1 MSGIKALKIGD
12 LVLQRPVIQGGMG
25 VGISLH
31 KLAGAVAASGGM
43 GLISTAQIGFREP
56 DFKTN
61 FVEANLRAI
70 RREMQKAR
78 EIAPKGAIGF
88 NIMVATKHYDLWVK
102 EAIKSGADAI
112 VSGAGLPVR
121 LPEYAQAAYEEM
133 KAGIADAKENED
145 AQAENEEMKA
155 GIAEEKENCE
165 EFCKQAVKKV
175 KLAPIVSSAKSAQ
188 VICRLWDR
196 KYKQVPDFVVVEGP
210 LAGGHLGFS
219 REELA
224 EYGADTKDVPN
235 TYNQEAYDKEVRSI
249 MEVVKTYEEKYQKH
263 IPVVT
268 AGGIYTHEDVK
279 HQFELGAEGVQV
291 ATRFVTTEECDAPDA
306 YKQAYINAKKE
317 DIVITQSPVG
327 MPGRAILNP
336 FLQQIKD
343 GVRPA
348 IKTCFQC
355 LEHCDI
361 KTIPYCITKALV
373 NAAEGDEDNALL
385 FCGSNAYRAEKI
397 EKVDDVMKELV
408 GEL

>member
-61 FVEANLRAI
+61 CVEANLRAI
-70 RREMQKAR
+70 SREMQKAR

-133 KAGIADAKENED
+133 KAGIADA
-145 AQAENEEMKA
+145 
-155 GIAEEKENCE
+155 KENCE

-235 TYNQEAYDKEVRSI
+235 TNNQEAYDKEVRSI

-348 IKTCFQC
+348 IKNCFQC